1 MSDLSDRIRTIHGE
15 TEQSWELTTSLP
27 TEDDQGIILLQIA
40 EGTHQDTVREIH
52 RLIESAC
59 EGILGE

>member
-15 TEQSWELTTSLP
+15 TEQSWERTTSLP

-40 EGTHQDTVREIH
+40 EGTHQDTVHEIH
-52 RLIESAC
+52 KIIESAL